1 MQNFKIEGIFLFDQ
15 IKNVV
20 YQFSDKFN
28 LCDLMIKSKT
38 KNYSSF
44 VLCYLLFEFILKI
57 EKKKPSRLSLSL
69 YLKIINL
76 SIYYIIV

>member
-28 LCDLMIKSKT
+28 LCDLMIKS
-38 KNYSSF
+38 NYSSF